1 MGRGTDADRAERHG
15 IANWMGYELDG
26 PTRSAVAAGTE
37 ADEAFVVG
45 MDTGILVAYV
55 PAHFCRENGG
65 IWKVGGRE
73 GGRGG
78 GENEE
83 EGVEGHVSKST
94 ITTIILGST
103 ADPSREP
110 ATQSRLWAGLSL
122 RPRSTA
128 RTGGSID
135 LSGQFLAEWNGTAV
149 FITIIS
155 SARVIRRGAAVE

>member
-1 MGRGTDADRAERHG
+1 M
-15 IANWMGYELDG
+15 
-26 PTRSAVAAGTE
+26 AAGTE

-45 MDTGILVAYV
+45 MDTVILVAYV
-55 PAHFCRENGG
+55 PAHFCRENGD

-73 GGRGG
+73 GGGG
-78 GENEE
+78 NEGENEE

-122 RPRSTA
+122 RPCSTA